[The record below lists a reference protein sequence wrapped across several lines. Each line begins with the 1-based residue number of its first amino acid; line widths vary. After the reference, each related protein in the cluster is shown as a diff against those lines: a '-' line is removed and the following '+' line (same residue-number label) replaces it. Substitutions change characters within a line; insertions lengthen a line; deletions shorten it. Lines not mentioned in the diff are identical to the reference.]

1 MRSLKEYLDELRD
14 TAREVA
20 KNRKIRGSH
29 FAWLMMIVG
38 VGVTGTMTYALC
50 RRGMRSSELWA
61 AWVDVAALFPVVL
74 MEGSALALTFGRHFW
89 FSSVKQRGLANWASW
104 VVWVVLGMTSICHF
118 ALGKSSDV
126 GIQTL
131 LGWYASYVLPLSI
144 VLIPML
150 WKRLYD
156 LAPESEARVE
166 VLETEA
172 ELRREIMKIEREKN
186 ALMIESYRDSLNT
199 PAVEEARAKLFER
212 ASIQHAAEIAGFIE
226 GTILEAELEED
237 FGDGSEDGSEAGSV
251 PSGSPDLEIEAD
263 GQKLIEG
270 NWQPAPRQLVNG
282 KVH

>member
-1 MRSLKEYLDELRD
+1 MRPLKEYLDELKD
-14 TAREVA
+14 VAREVA

-50 RRGMRSSELWA
+50 HRGMQSSDLWA
-61 AWVDVAALFPVVL
+61 SWIDVAALFPVVL

-89 FSSVKQRGLANWASW
+89 FSSMKQRALANWASW
-104 VVWVVLGMTSICHF
+104 VVWVVLGLTSICHF
-118 ALGKSSDV
+118 ALGKSSDA
-126 GIQTL
+126 GIQAL
-131 LGWYASYVLPLSI
+131 LGAYASYVLPLSI

-199 PAVEEARAKLFER
+199 SAVEDARAKLFER

-226 GTILEAELEED
+226 GTIVEGELEED
-237 FGDGSEDGSEAGSV
+237 FGGESEAGSDAGSV
-251 PSGSPDLEIEAD
+251 PRKNPELLVEAAEIEQV
-263 GQKLIEG
+263 GSTG
-270 NWQPAPRQLVNG
+270 LVNG
-282 KVH
+282 KAH